1 MKKYININQE
11 EAIKYNLSLSAYIV
25 LDYIAWLSSWAD
37 YKEKDWKIYYRGNPQ
52 KVIDDLPILGITTKR
67 WILNVISTLIDLGF
81 IEKVLMSNDPYYKTT
96 DKYTFITGV
105 WTGVWTNVH
114 TGCEETFTLGMN
126 KRSHNSNII
135 YSNINIDNN
144 INVWEEEIKEK
155 QKSKDEEV
163 NEIYDSYISIIPKDK
178 KQYNKSAIAKKY
190 IKSLLREFDK
200 DSLLNSIRNYKSKT
214 PDKYIMASQYFFSDS
229 SSLTAKTYRPF
240 IDYITEERREELKTI
255 TLSDIEWL
263 L

>member
-52 KVIDDLPILGITTKR
+52 KVIDDLPILWITTKR
-67 WILNVISTLIDLGF
+67 WILSVISTLISIEFL
-81 IEKVLMSNDPYYKTT
+81 EKVIIDNTPYYKTT
-96 DKYTFITGV
+96 DKYTLI
-105 WTGVWTNVH
+105 TGVWTNVH

-155 QKSKDEEV
+155 QKPIAEEV
-163 NEIYDSYISIIPKDK
+163 DEIYDSYISIIPKDK
-178 KQYNKSAIAKKY
+178 MRYNKSAIAKKY
-190 IKSLLREFDK
+190 IKSLLKEFDK
-200 DSLLNSIRNYKSKT
+200 DSLLSSIRNYKSKT
-214 PDKYIMASQYFFSDS
+214 PEKYIMASQYFFSDS
-229 SSLTAKTYRPF
+229 SSPTAKTYRPF